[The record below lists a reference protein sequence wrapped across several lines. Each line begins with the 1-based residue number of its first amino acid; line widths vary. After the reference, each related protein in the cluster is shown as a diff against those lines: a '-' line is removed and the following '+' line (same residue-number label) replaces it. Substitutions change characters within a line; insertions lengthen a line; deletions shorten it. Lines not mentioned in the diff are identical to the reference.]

1 MFHWWSAFWRAH
13 LDNVLED
20 IGTRTLKYLYDF
32 GDCWEHTIKVER
44 LLEPELGVLY
54 PRLIDATGRCPPI
67 GAPWGYAEFLKAIH
81 VPKHERHAEINEWTA
96 DNFDPNVVDADGLAE
111 EVAALAKRWCRKSRA
126 KPTRHI

>member
-20 IGTRTLKYLYDF
+20 IGTKTLRYLYDF

-44 LLEPELGVLY
+44 ILEPELGVLY

-67 GAPWGYAEFLKAIH
+67 GAPWGYAELRSTSPSTN
-81 VPKHERHAEINEWTA
+81 VMPKSKS
-96 DNFDPNVVDADGLAE
+96 GL
-111 EVAALAKRWCRKSRA
+111 
-126 KPTRHI
+126 PTISIQTSWMPTGSPKKLPR